1 MFNTNWIILKKN
13 KINEKQIV
21 FTVFSED
28 YGKVSVWID
37 EIKRSPIDI
46 WSTLNLIIN
55 RKNWT
60 NRSNNYKLKRGILYT
75 SLSYI
80 WIENILNLLKFLNDT
95 LPEWIEKDFLF
106 KDYEKML
113 NYFCDINKNPVAIE
127 IFKLKIIKK
136 LWFYQDP
143 KVLGFSDNFI
153 KIYNAI
159 DLLDLEKIININWIE
174 KIQEELEDYNE
185 QNLKL
190 ILN

>member
-1 MFNTNWIILKKN
+1 MFNTNGIILKKN

-46 WSTLNLIIN
+46 GSTLNLIIN
-55 RKNWT
+55 RKNGT

-80 WIENILNLLKFLNDT
+80 GIENILNLLKFLNDT
-95 LPEWIEKDFLF
+95 LPEGIEKDFLF

-136 LWFYQDP
+136 LGFYQDP

-159 DLLDLEKIININWIE
+159 DLLDLEKIININGIE